1 MQLDSYKGK
10 TGDYVGGVFC
20 RAFGC
25 GFGDRLGFVVGVFG
39 VVCGVV
45 VVVGA
50 VGFS

>member
-1 MQLDSYKGK
+1 MYRRFF
-10 TGDYVGGVFC
+10 GV
-20 RAFGC
+20 
-25 GFGDRLGFVVGVFG
+25 FGDRLGFVVGVVV

>member
-1 MQLDSYKGK
+1 M
-10 TGDYVGGVFC
+10 
-20 RAFGC
+20 RANRATMFWG
-25 GFGDRLGFVVGVFG
+25 RLGADRVCVVGVVV